1 MTLANLDI
9 TEMALATFYYKNDL
23 EVLRLLLTDYT
34 LGWAV

>member
-9 TEMALATFYYKNDL
+9 TEMATFYYKNDL